1 VPVCGEPAGPASVTG
16 IGDRPPLSAP
26 TDRSPLRVRL
36 ATRPSYSWIV
46 LGVALSGLFTVLF
59 NNAVLV
65 VLVPDLARE
74 MHTSNTVMTWVVS
87 APLLA
92 FAVLSPLAGK
102 LGDLYGR
109 RAVFLWAEV
118 GAAVFALATA
128 LAWDAASLIA
138 LRTIGATV
146 GAATGP
152 AALGLVGTQFEAARR
167 VQAMGWW
174 GLVMA
179 VGPVIGVSAGG
190 PVAEATTW
198 RLLFIVQAVLI
209 GVALLAA
216 WLVIPDSA
224 RVAGARYD
232 LAGTVL
238 LGGATT
244 GFLVAVNRGPV
255 IGWGHP
261 MVVAG
266 FAATPLLVWGFLRWE
281 RRCAHPLLP
290 LRYLHRRNFAAPILA
305 VSLCAFAYQGVLV
318 LTPQLLHDELGFS
331 TSRVS
336 VLVAWR
342 PGFYALAGP
351 VAGFCAV
358 RLGERSVMSV
368 GAGLVAASTAAYVVI
383 RPGVSEAVIFTVLA
397 VTGFGLGLLEPPVA
411 ATVSAAVEPGDY
423 GVAGA
428 TQQMGRQILTVAG
441 IGVLGAVHDARRAAV
456 GALAAYRVAFLVAAG
471 VAALASAIA
480 ALTRSLDRSPV
491 PSSVA
496 VDAG

>member
-1 VPVCGEPAGPASVTG
+1 
-16 IGDRPPLSAP
+16 
-26 TDRSPLRVRL
+26 
-36 ATRPSYSWIV
+36 V
-46 LGVALSGLFTVLF
+46 LGVALAGLFTVLF

-74 MHTSNTVMTWVVS
+74 FHTSNATMTWVVS

-109 RAVFLWAEV
+109 RTVFLAAEV

-128 LAWDAASLIA
+128 LAWSAASLIA

-152 AALGLVGTQFEAARR
+152 AALGLVGTQFVAERR

-198 RLLFIVQAVLI
+198 RLLFVVQAVLI
-209 GVALLAA
+209 GVALIAA
-216 WLVIPDSA
+216 WLVLPDGA

-232 LAGTVL
+232 VAGTIL
-238 LGGATT
+238 LGAATST
-244 GFLVAVNRGPV
+244 FLIAVNRGPAL
-255 IGWGHP
+255 GWGHP
-261 MVVAG
+261 VVVGAI
-266 FAATPLLVWGFLRWE
+266 AASPLLGWAFVRWE
-281 RRCAHPLLP
+281 RTCAHPLLP
-290 LRYLHRRNFAAPILA
+290 LPYLRRRNFAAPILA
-305 VSLCAFAYQGVLV
+305 ASLCAFAYQGVLV
-318 LTPQLLHDELGFS
+318 LTPQLLHGELGFS
-331 TSRVS
+331 TSRVA

-342 PGFYALAGP
+342 PAFYALAGP
-351 VAGFCAV
+351 IAGFCAV
-358 RLGERSVMSV
+358 RIGERTVMSA

-383 RPGVSEAVIFTVLA
+383 RPGVSEALIFAVLA
-397 VTGFGLGLLEPPVA
+397 LTGFGLGLLEPPVA
-411 ATVSAAVEPGDY
+411 ATVSSAVDPGDY

-441 IGVLGAVHDARRAAV
+441 IGVLGAVHEARQDQV
-456 GALAAYRVAFLVAAG
+456 GALAAYRLSFLVAAAVAAVAAG
-471 VAALASAIA
+471 IAALA
-480 ALTRSLDRSPV
+480 RSLDRSPR
-491 PSSVA
+491 SSPVGA
-496 VDAG
+496 DAK